1 MDEDTKYIIKSLTE
15 NLAAITEKQAIILEL
30 LASKLPDISDAE
42 KGKLRESAKMNEE
55 NAKKLASILE
65 NTLDEVFLVF
75 IARRWRWR
83 GFSVSPEGLPSA
95 DYAFVRFL
103 WNVVG

>member
-65 NTLDEVFLVF
+65 KPWMRFFWYLLRDVGAGGAFLFLLRVY
-75 IARRWRWR
+75 
-83 GFSVSPEGLPSA
+83 P
-95 DYAFVRFL
+95 VRTMRL
-103 WNVVG
+103 